1 LKKTPPDITTI
12 GLVANLEKRACRG
25 ALRRAAG
32 LILRSGRQVLTDPLT
47 AAFAGLDIPT
57 SAGIRSLARRSQLLL
72 VFGGDGTMLRV
83 ARDIAGAAT
92 PILGVNTGRLGFL
105 TAIQIHQLPGTLLKI
120 WAGNFTLESR
130 PLIEAVRRDDRP
142 PISFRA
148 LNEVVIGRGAHSR
161 MIELDVAVDAQKLIR
176 YRCDGL
182 IVASPTG
189 STAYSLSAGGVIV
202 SPEAEVFTLTPIC
215 PHALSNRSVIVSL
228 NSIIEVRV
236 LTEKL
241 ETILTADGQVQA
253 ELQVG
258 DVISLRRSR
267 QRVRLLRLPGTSFF
281 DTLRR
286 KFKWTGSNV

>member
-1 LKKTPPDITTI
+1 
-12 GLVANLEKRACRG
+12 
-25 ALRRAAG
+25 
-32 LILRSGRQVLTDPLT
+32 
-47 AAFAGLDIPT
+47 
-57 SAGIRSLARRSQLLL
+57 
-72 VFGGDGTMLRV
+72 
-83 ARDIAGAAT
+83 
-92 PILGVNTGRLGFL
+92 
-105 TAIQIHQLPGTLLKI
+105 
-120 WAGNFTLESR
+120 
-130 PLIEAVRRDDRP
+130 
-142 PISFRA
+142 
-148 LNEVVIGRGAHSR
+148 

-267 QRVRLLRLPGTSFF
+267 QRVRLIRLPGTSFF